1 MKKDEKY
8 YGEVWFT
15 EESDIKKF
23 AVLSFDDDEI
33 LIETNLH
40 STGRFYKELQILG
53 AFNGLGFLTFVDC
66 HIQQSTSGVS
76 EVRIYNPTYTFIGL
90 SHFVDP
96 FNLKINQFY
105 VVNEAIVKWV
115 NHRTWYDLKQKQLNS
130 TEFNDEYLISDKN
143 LKITIRH
150 YLNLQ
155 SNRAE
160 LNIKNKGEISFQTE
174 EYIDILEAIEIYDH
188 FQRVLQLLRG
198 GSAQFDKF
206 GFKCPSCDDWQEVYY
221 NDKKLTKSKNTYVH
235 TTYFEVKDDLH
246 KVLNGAYSNE
256 IFKFCLDKLL
266 ENFISRQSS
275 HNKRFTNSIAA
286 YEAYIK
292 THFKIKKIKLATEIN
307 RHKQLFILISD
318 MDKEI
323 WKEFPNKVV
332 RSRDYH
338 THSNLGNRD
347 IFTEYELLYIS
358 LLIDFVIGYLLIET
372 LEVSGGLLDKF
383 VQHGRSVFIDMQK
396 TNSILS
402 SNPLLKK
409 KQ

>member
-1 MKKDEKY
+1 MKRDEKY
-8 YGEVWFT
+8 YGEVWL
-15 EESDIKKF
+15 ENNDQEKKF
-23 AVLSFDDDEI
+23 AVLSFHDDEI

-40 STGRFYKELQILG
+40 STERFYKEPQILG

-96 FNLKINQFY
+96 FKLKINQFY

-115 NHRTWYDLKQKQLNS
+115 NHRTWYDLKHKQLNS

-221 NDKKLTKSKNTYVH
+221 NDKKLTKSKNNYVH

-256 IFKFCLDKLL
+256 IFKFCLDKLM

-275 HNKRFTNSIAA
+275 YNKRFTNSIIA
-286 YEAYIK
+286 YEAFIK
-292 THFKIKKIKLATEIN
+292 RHSDKQGGKLSRGLQYHQNI
-307 RHKQLFILISD
+307 FILISQ
-318 MDKEI
+318 MDKET
-323 WKEFPNKVV
+323 WKTFPSKVV

-358 LLIDFVIGYLLIET
+358 LLIDFVIGYLLLET
-372 LEVSGGLLDKF
+372 VEVSEELLDKF

-402 SNPLLKK
+402 ANPLLKK
-409 KQ
+409 K